1 MAEIPPTRASLL
13 LRLRDP
19 QDGTAWQDFVDLYV
33 PVVYGYARKQGL
45 QDADAADL
53 TQDVLCAV
61 VGAVG
66 RLEYDPQRGSFR
78 NWLFTVVRRK
88 LSNWRRDRRAG
99 SNGCGDPDGQQLL
112 EQWPAPGAT
121 AAEWDAEWEQQV
133 FAWACEQVRRDVSLA
148 SWQAFWRTVVEGQPG
163 KQVAA
168 DLGLTLG
175 SVYHARSRIRARLK
189 ELVASVQ
196 EVE

>member
-1 MAEIPPTRASLL
+1 MAEIPATRASLL

-19 QDGTAWQDFVDLYV
+19 HDGTAWQDFVDLYV

-61 VGAVG
+61 AGAVG
-66 RLEYDPQRGSFR
+66 RLEYDPRRGSFR

-99 SNGCGDPDGQQLL
+99 PNGRGDPDGQQLL
-112 EQWPAPGAT
+112 EQWPAPEEGA
-121 AAEWDAEWEQQV
+121 AWDAEWEQQV
-133 FAWACEQVRRDVSLA
+133 FTWACQQVRRDVPA
-148 SWQAFWRTVVEGQPG
+148 VHWQAFWRTVVEGRSG
-163 KQVAA
+163 KEVAA
-168 DLGLTLG
+168 ELGLTLAA
-175 SVYHARSRIRARLK
+175 VYHARSRIRARLK
-189 ELVASVQ
+189 EMVQSVQ
-196 EVE
+196 EAE